1 MFFALTLTVIASTLV
16 QVPRSMV
23 NLDKLEVEA
32 LARRCV
38 RVARAKMTF
47 VWEVSGSV
55 RHNGFS
61 HPLLIADMSRNRYP
75 SEATLVSLS
84 CLSALTAALTTFL
97 VVIAY
102 L

>member
-23 NLDKLEVEA
+23 NLDKMEVEA

-47 VWEVSGSV
+47 VWEVGASPARMASFC
-55 RHNGFS
+55 R
-61 HPLLIADMSRNRYP
+61 
-75 SEATLVSLS
+75 
-84 CLSALTAALTTFL
+84 
-97 VVIAY
+97 
-102 L
+102 